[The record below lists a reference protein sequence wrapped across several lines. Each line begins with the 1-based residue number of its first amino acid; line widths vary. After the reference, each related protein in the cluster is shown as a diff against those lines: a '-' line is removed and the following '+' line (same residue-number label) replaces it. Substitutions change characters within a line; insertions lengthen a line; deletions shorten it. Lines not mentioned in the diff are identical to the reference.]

1 MRLSYGLIAI
11 LLASTLASCSWLPKG
26 NDKTHDW
33 SAQQFYNAGK
43 ESLGKGDYEDAIKYY
58 EGLEARYPYGRY
70 AQQAQIEIAYAYY
83 KFGEPESAIAAA
95 DRFIRL
101 HPTHPNVD
109 YAYYLKGLANFSTKR
124 GLLDRF
130 AGEPDL
136 SDRDPQGVRAA
147 FDSFRELVN
156 RYPGSRYTPDAADRM
171 AYLLNALARHDIRVA
186 QYYMGRGAYVAVIN
200 RCKYVIE
207 NYQRAPAV
215 ENALGMMAAAYR
227 KMELNQLALDTER
240 VLKKN
245 FPNSAYLKD
254 GGGKQKRGLLSRIF
268 KSG

>member
-1 MRLSYGLIAI
+1 MRLSYGLIGI
-11 LLASTLASCSWLPKG
+11 LFVFSLTNCAWLPKG

-43 ESLGKGDYEDAIKYY
+43 DSLNDGDYEDAIKYY

-109 YAYYLKGLANFSTKR
+109 YTYYLKGLAHFSTKR
-124 GLLDRF
+124 GFLDRF

-147 FDSFRELVN
+147 FESFRELVN
-156 RYPGSRYTPDAADRM
+156 RYPNSRYAIDAADRM

-186 QYYMGRGAYVAVIN
+186 QYYMDRGAYVAVIN
-200 RCKYVIE
+200 RSKHVIE

-215 ENALGMMAAAYR
+215 EDALGMMATAYLNIGLNKLAA
-227 KMELNQLALDTER
+227 DTTR

-245 FPNSAYLKD
+245 FPNSVYLKSGTD
-254 GGGKQKRGLLSRIF
+254 KQKRGLLSRLF
-268 KSG
+268 K

>member
-1 MRLSYGLIAI
+1 MRYVHGLIGI
-11 LLASTLASCSWLPKG
+11 LFVFTLANCAWLPKG
-26 NDKTHDW
+26 DDKTSGW

-43 ESLGKGDYEDAIKYY
+43 ESLNEGDYEDAIKYY

-83 KFGEPESAIAAA
+83 KYGEPESAIAAA

-101 HPTHPNVD
+101 HPAHPNVD
-109 YAYYLKGLANFSTKR
+109 YTYYLKGLAHFSTKR
-124 GLLDRF
+124 GFLDRL

-147 FDSFRELVN
+147 FDSFRVLVS
-156 RYPGSRYTPDAADRM
+156 RYPHSRYAADATDRM

-186 QYYMGRGAYVAVIN
+186 QYYMSRGAYVAVIN
-200 RCKYVIE
+200 RCKHVIE

-215 ENALGMMAAAYR
+215 EDALGIMATAYQKVGLNELAA
-227 KMELNQLALDTER
+227 DTTR
-240 VLKKN
+240 VLKTN
-245 FPNSAYLKD
+245 FPNSAYLKAGND
-254 GGGKQKRGLLSRIF
+254 EQKRGLLSKIF
-268 KSG
+268 K